1 MEENEIT
8 DEYDREFIS
17 LMLTIE
23 RCKQILSN
31 HKNLS
36 NEEIK
41 QLRNYLYLMATLQM
55 ESEKKNNGTK
65 EEEV

>member
-1 MEENEIT
+1 
-8 DEYDREFIS
+8 
-17 LMLTIE
+17 MLTIE

-36 NEEIK
+36 SEEIK

-65 EEEV
+65 EKEV

>member
-1 MEENEIT
+1 
-8 DEYDREFIS
+8 
-17 LMLTIE
+17 MLTIE

-36 NEEIK
+36 SEEIK

-55 ESEKKNNGTK
+55 ESEKKKNNGTK

>member
-1 MEENEIT
+1 
-8 DEYDREFIS
+8 
-17 LMLTIE
+17 MLTIE

-55 ESEKKNNGTK
+55 ESEKKKNNGTK

>member
-1 MEENEIT
+1 
-8 DEYDREFIS
+8 
-17 LMLTIE
+17 MLTIE
-23 RCKQILSN
+23 RCKEILSN

-36 NEEIK
+36 SEEIK

-65 EEEV
+65 EKEV